1 MNPHYDARQVK
12 RLVESATSPDQRCVV
27 TAEDDVRWLSRNA
40 EIQQNQINRL
50 ISLRYEDRCRA
61 ANWRGA
67 FWGLVLV
74 HVAGFLAALTGNVP
88 MLRW

>member
-1 MNPHYDARQVK
+1 MNRNDERQVR
-12 RLVESATSPDQRCVV
+12 RLVESATSPDDRYMV
-27 TAEDDVRWLSRNA
+27 TERDDVDYLCA
-40 EIQQNQINRL
+40 HIDAQQDQIRRL
-50 ISLRYEDRCRA
+50 ISLMYEHRCAA

-74 HVAGFLAALTGNVP
+74 HVAGFLAALIGNVP